1 MSTTRGRFITFEGID
16 GAGKSTQ
23 LQHLVQQL
31 QTRGIDV
38 VQTREPGGTP
48 AAEALRSLVLHQP
61 LTPRAETLVMFAAR
75 AEHLAQV
82 IEPALAQGRW
92 VICDRFTDATYAY
105 QCGGR
110 GLAVIDIAALE
121 QWVHPTLQPDLTF
134 LVDVDPAIAA
144 ARLAQAR
151 AADRFESEPLQF
163 FTRVREVYLQRA
175 AQHAQRFCVL
185 DGALAVEQLKARIS
199 MRLAPWFEA

>member
-1 MSTTRGRFITFEGID
+1 MMVQRGCFITFEGID

-23 LQHLVQQL
+23 LKHLVQQL
-31 QTRGIDV
+31 QAHGIDF

-48 AAEALRSLVLHQP
+48 AAEALRTLVLQQP
-61 LTPRAETLVMFAAR
+61 LTARAETLVMFAAR

-110 GLAVIDIAALE
+110 GLPVADVAALE

-134 LVDVDPAIAA
+134 LVDVDPAVAA

-151 AADRFESEPLQF
+151 AADRFESEPLEF
-163 FTRVREVYLQRA
+163 FTRVRAIYLERA
-175 AQHAQRFCVL
+175 KHQPQRFCVL
-185 DGALAVEQLKARIS
+185 DGALAVEKLQSKISARI
-199 MRLAPWFEA
+199 AECFKA